1 MRAGKPP
8 FAARGKLNRR
18 RVTALAGTFPFL
30 THFESVDRWKK
41 EHSMVISD
49 VPSPIDLRLMSDASE
64 WEATA
69 MEKRP
74 WRTEFFAKFA
84 DELANM
90 EPTAARVLELG
101 SGPGFLAG
109 IVLGQVSDLRMTL
122 LDFSDAMHVL
132 ARQRLGAMIDRVDF
146 LVRSF
151 KDPEWFQGLDDF
163 DAVITNQAVH
173 ELRHKRYA
181 EELHRQVARV
191 LRPGGTYLVCDH
203 FSGPGGMTDD
213 QLYMT
218 VAEQKSA
225 IESAGY
231 APVLQVLL
239 RGGMVL
245 HRATAH

>member
-1 MRAGKPP
+1 M
-8 FAARGKLNRR
+8 
-18 RVTALAGTFPFL
+18 
-30 THFESVDRWKK
+30 
-41 EHSMVISD
+41 ISD

-74 WRTEFFAKFA
+74 WRAEFFAKFA
-84 DELANM
+84 SELANL
-90 EPTAARVLELG
+90 EPIPARVLELG

-109 IVLGQVSDLRMTL
+109 KVLSEISSLRMTL
-122 LDFSDAMHVL
+122 LDFSEPMHEL
-132 ARQRLGAMIDRVDF
+132 ARQRLGSMTNRVDF

-151 KDPEWFQGLDDF
+151 KEPDWVQGLAGF

-181 EELHRQVARV
+181 ERLHRQVAAV
-191 LRPGGTYLVCDH
+191 LRPGGAYLICDH
-203 FSGPGGMTDD
+203 FSGPEGMTND

-231 APVLQVLL
+231 TSVVQLL
-239 RGGMVL
+239 LKGGMVL
-245 HRATAH
+245 HRANVQ

>member
-1 MRAGKPP
+1 MFIDAQRQP
-8 FAARGKLNRR
+8 
-18 RVTALAGTFPFL
+18 
-30 THFESVDRWKK
+30 
-41 EHSMVISD
+41 D
-49 VPSPIDLRLMSDASE
+49 VPSPIDLRLMSDASD

-84 DELANM
+84 DELSNM
-90 EPTAARVLELG
+90 EPSAARVLELG
-101 SGPGFLAG
+101 SGPGFLASK
-109 IVLGQVSDLRMTL
+109 VLSELSNVRMTL
-122 LDFSDAMHVL
+122 LDFSESMHAL
-132 ARQRLGAMIDRVDF
+132 ARQRLGAMIDRVEF

-151 KDPEWFQGLDDF
+151 KDPEWVRGLDGF

-181 EELHRQVARV
+181 EELHRQVAMV

-203 FSGPGGMTDD
+203 YSGPGGMTND

-218 VAEQKSA
+218 AAEQKSA

-231 APVLQVLL
+231 TLVLPVLLKE
-239 RGGMVL
+239 GMVL
-245 HRATAH
+245 HRATAP

>member
-1 MRAGKPP
+1 
-8 FAARGKLNRR
+8 
-18 RVTALAGTFPFL
+18 
-30 THFESVDRWKK
+30 
-41 EHSMVISD
+41 
-49 VPSPIDLRLMSDASE
+49 MSDASE

-90 EPTAARVLELG
+90 EPAAAGVLELG
-101 SGPGFLAG
+101 SGPGFLASK
-109 IVLGQVSDLRMTL
+109 VLSKVSGLHMTL
-122 LDFSDAMHVL
+122 LDFSEAMHAL
-132 ARQRLGAMIDRVDF
+132 ARQRLGAMIDRVEF

-151 KDPEWFQGLDDF
+151 KDPDWVRGLDRF

-181 EELHRQVARV
+181 GELHRQVARV

-203 FSGPGGMTDD
+203 FSGPGGMAND

-218 VAEQKSA
+218 AAEQKSA

-231 APVLQVLL
+231 ASVFPVLLK
-239 RGGMVL
+239 GGMVL
-245 HRATAH
+245 HRATALNLT

>member
-1 MRAGKPP
+1 M
-8 FAARGKLNRR
+8 
-18 RVTALAGTFPFL
+18 
-30 THFESVDRWKK
+30 
-41 EHSMVISD
+41 ISD

-69 MEKRP
+69 LEKRP
-74 WRTEFFAKFA
+74 RRTEFFAKFA
-84 DELANM
+84 DELAQI
-90 EPTAARVLELG
+90 EPTAVRVLELG
-101 SGPGFLAG
+101 SGPGFLAR
-109 IVLGQVSDLRMTL
+109 ILLSQVSDLRMTL
-122 LDFSDAMHVL
+122 LDFSEAMHAL
-132 ARQRLGAMIDRVDF
+132 ARLRLGAMIDRVEF

-151 KDPEWFQGLDDF
+151 KDPEWLRGLDGF

-203 FSGPGGMTDD
+203 ILGPGGMTND

-218 VAEQKSA
+218 AAEQKAA

-231 APVLQVLL
+231 ASVLQVFSK
-239 RGGMVL
+239 GGMVL
-245 HRATAH
+245 HRATARQ

>member
-1 MRAGKPP
+1 MPE
-8 FAARGKLNRR
+8 LSN
-18 RVTALAGTFPFL
+18 L
-30 THFESVDRWKK
+30 SVVLVVGSK
-41 EHSMVISD
+41 EHSMMSSD

-84 DELANM
+84 DEIANM
-90 EPTAARVLELG
+90 EPAAARVLELG
-101 SGPGFLAG
+101 SGPGFLASK
-109 IVLGQVSDLRMTL
+109 VLSQASALHMTL
-122 LDFSDAMHVL
+122 LDFSEAMHAL
-132 ARQRLGAMIDRVDF
+132 ARQRLGAMIDRVEF

-151 KDPEWFQGLDDF
+151 KDPDWCQGIGGF

-191 LRPGGTYLVCDH
+191 LRPGGTYFVCDP
-203 FSGPGGMTDD
+203 FSGPGGMAND

-218 VAEQKSA
+218 AAEQKSA

-231 APVLQVLL
+231 ASVFQILL
-239 RGGMVL
+239 KGGMVL
-245 HRATAH
+245 HRATASNLT